1 MIVPTGTL
9 SYSLNYRGEA
19 LLSFSGETAFT
30 AGVRPYVQ
38 VDLLRFGQLKVQLG
52 LAVQVLPTIK
62 WANSSS
68 TANNRGFS
76 GSGYEV
82 DLLPELAVGVNVL
95 PRLRLAVFAAPGYSF
110 LAASDL
116 ASKVYA
122 DPGTVRGFVIQAGAE
137 ISGTFGQHFFVDGR
151 FANQWGFQSSQVRSY
166 TTGEAAD
173 AEVHTN
179 LFSVQVGCGYWF

>member
-19 LLSFSGETAFT
+19 LLAFSGETAFT

-38 VDLLRFGQLKVQLG
+38 GDFLRFGQ
-52 LAVQVLPTIK
+52 
-62 WANSSS
+62 
-68 TANNRGFS
+68 
-76 GSGYEV
+76 
-82 DLLPELAVGVNVL
+82 
-95 PRLRLAVFAAPGYSF
+95 PGYSF

-122 DPGTVRGFVIQAGAE
+122 DPGTVRGFVIQASAE

-151 FANQWGFQSSQVRSY
+151 FANQWGFQGGQVRSS

-173 AEVHTN
+173 AEAHTN
-179 LFSVQVGCGYWF
+179 LSSIQVGCGYWF